1 MRSGFASDDIK
12 VRGKTGTIC
21 IVRNEIAMVEF
32 ADGRRHAISVFVR
45 TDEYRL
51 DNPDADRLI
60 GVVGRILSDALSISG

>member
-1 MRSGFASDDIK
+1 M
-12 VRGKTGTIC
+12 
-21 IVRNEIAMVEF
+21 RNEIDMVEF

-51 DNPDADRLI
+51 NDPDADRLI